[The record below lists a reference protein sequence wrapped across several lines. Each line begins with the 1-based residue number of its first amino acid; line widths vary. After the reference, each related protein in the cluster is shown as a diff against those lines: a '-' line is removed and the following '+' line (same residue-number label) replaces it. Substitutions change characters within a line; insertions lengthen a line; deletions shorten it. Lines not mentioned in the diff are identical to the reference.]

1 MKLMMAYLNRYHGY
15 NPNSIAKLMNIILRL
30 RRMNHNLWH
39 GRELKV
45 VTVVTLPQR
54 APNTKT
60 SKLAY
65 QAAEQVTKP
74 PIKHEIV
81 HQVEL
86 SMDLANLAGFD
97 MVYIKD
103 LRRANLTPC

>member
-30 RRMNHNLWH
+30 RRMNHNIWH

-45 VTVVTLPQR
+45 VTVVILLSNYIR
-54 APNTKT
+54 NI
-60 SKLAY
+60 KLAY

-74 PIKHEIV
+74 PVKHEIV
-81 HQVEL
+81 HKVEL
-86 SMDLANLAGFD
+86 SMDLKDLAGFD

-103 LRRANLTPC
+103 LRLANLTPC